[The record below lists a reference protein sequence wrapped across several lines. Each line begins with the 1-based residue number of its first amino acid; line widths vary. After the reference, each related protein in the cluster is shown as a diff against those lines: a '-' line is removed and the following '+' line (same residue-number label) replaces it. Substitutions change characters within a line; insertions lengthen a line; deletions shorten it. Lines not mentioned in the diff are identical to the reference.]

1 MNEWTD
7 FIPLALAMLATGAA
21 GGLLAGLLGVGG
33 GIVIVPVL
41 DVALATMQVDP
52 AIRMH
57 IAVATSLATII
68 PTSLSSTRAHHRRR
82 GVDFVLARNWGPYI
96 LLGAVA
102 GSWIASNVDSAVLSL
117 VFGVV
122 ALLVAAKMLLPM
134 GDLVLAE
141 TTPRGP
147 LGTLPPL
154 AIGGISTMMGIGGGT
169 LSVPAM
175 TMINHPIHRAVG
187 TAALFGLF
195 ISVPGTLAYIVTGW
209 GDPRLPPGSL
219 GYVNLIGLLFIVPTT
234 VLMAPWGAKLAH
246 LMNKRQ
252 LSLAFGI
259 FLLIV
264 SCRMLYRSLI
274 TM

>member
-41 DVALATMQVDP
+41 ELALTSMQVDP

-68 PTSLSSTRAHHRRR
+68 PTSLSSSRAHHRRG
-82 GVDFVLARNWGPYI
+82 GVDFELTRSWGPFI
-96 LLGAVA
+96 LAGAIL

-134 GDLVLAE
+134 GDLVLSK
-141 TTPRGP
+141 TTPRGV

-175 TMINHPIHRAVG
+175 TMTNHPIHRAVG

-195 ISVPGTLAYIVTGW
+195 ISVPGALAYVVMGW

-219 GYVNLIGLLFIVPTT
+219 GYVNLLGLLFIAPTT
-234 VLMAPWGAKLAH
+234 VLIAPYGAKLAH
-246 LMNKRQ
+246 VLNKRQ
-252 LSLAFGI
+252 LNLAFGT

-264 SCRMLYRSLI
+264 SCRMLYRSL
-274 TM
+274 TAM